1 MSNQPLKIGRSI
13 ERGFSILSCIC
24 HSGSPISLSE
34 ISKRAGYDK
43 ATSLRILTTLVALGF
58 VLKNAS
64 NRRYS
69 PGPGLYGLM
78 PKDIRSV
85 SRPHLETLLESTNE
99 TICLIKPQGIMREC
113 IDVLEPDRELRVVA
127 TLGRFV
133 PIQIGS
139 SGRGLLAFR
148 SIEEISRI
156 LEKTDW
162 TSFTPLTELDRKKYL
177 DQLIKVRELG
187 YATTNGE
194 ITLGSSALSAPIFD
208 SFGNIAAAIT
218 VRGPES
224 RMTHN
229 KIEQLAPIL
238 IKTTR
243 DISSDFSKEFSQS
256 YL

>member
-1 MSNQPLKIGRSI
+1 
-13 ERGFSILSCIC
+13 
-24 HSGSPISLSE
+24 
-34 ISKRAGYDK
+34 
-43 ATSLRILTTLVALGF
+43 
-58 VLKNAS
+58 
-64 NRRYS
+64 
-69 PGPGLYGLM
+69 
-78 PKDIRSV
+78 
-85 SRPHLETLLESTNE
+85 
-99 TICLIKPQGIMREC
+99 MREC

-139 SGRGLLAFR
+139 SGRVLLAFR